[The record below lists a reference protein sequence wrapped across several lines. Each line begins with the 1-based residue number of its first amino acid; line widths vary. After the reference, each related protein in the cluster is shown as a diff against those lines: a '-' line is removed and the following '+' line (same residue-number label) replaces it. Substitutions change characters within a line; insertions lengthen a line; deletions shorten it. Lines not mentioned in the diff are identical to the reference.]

1 MPSQLS
7 NYLTDEEL
15 EAYITGNDESNVDQ
29 TISKIMTTR
38 TNGIE
43 GLPYQFMES
52 VDRRVVTETETTDV
66 GRKYGERIFS
76 RLPLLFLTP
85 CEPLFMDEF
94 TRTER
99 RSVVGNLLGNLSGDA
114 LQTLNSSGRYYTI
127 DFNYVEYYKYLNT
140 MLSALSVYLEYNGDS
155 LYNTKIKIGDQEPK
169 RIGTIDWSKE
179 LNSDFKTFFSAQENV
194 VFYLDGLTS
203 ISESFGNDT
212 TESSLASQI
221 NGFSDTAREIRYLFG
236 SRGNAAAELVNS
248 GASITSS
255 ITESMSGALTNVFGG
270 IVGSISNNGV
280 NTLLNGGKI
289 IFPEMW
295 SNSSFDKSYTID
307 IKLRSPDHDNL
318 SIFLNVLKP
327 YCKILALVMPRQTI
341 SDSSGDPNGYS
352 APFLVKAYCKGMFN
366 IDMGIISSLSVTKGA
381 ECCWNDDGLPTQ
393 IDISIEIKDMYKHLA
408 MSTLDITH
416 PIQSARNIVNNTAY
430 MDFLANM
437 AGLNIGQMEVGRR
450 ITMLYYLSQNYVSR
464 SSSSVFRK
472 FDQGVTKLI
481 GKMYRS
487 I

>member
-1 MPSQLS
+1 MPSTLS
-7 NYLTDEEL
+7 NYLTDEDL
-15 EAYITGNDESNVDQ
+15 QAYIAGNDNSNIDQ
-29 TISKIMTTR
+29 TISNIMSTR

-52 VDRRVVTETETTDV
+52 VDRRVTGTGV

-94 TRTER
+94 NRTER
-99 RSVVGNLLGNLSGDA
+99 NHVISNLIGNISDLDTIS
-114 LQTLNSSGRYYTI
+114 SSGRYYTV

-140 MLSALSVYLEYNGDS
+140 MLSCLSVYLEYNGDS
-155 LYNTKIKIGDQEPK
+155 LYNTKIRIGDEEEE
-169 RIGTIDWSKE
+169 RIGTMNWAKE

-236 SRGNAAAELVNS
+236 SKGNAAAELVNS
-248 GASITSS
+248 GADITSS
-255 ITESMSGALTNVFGG
+255 ITSQMSGALTNVFGG
-270 IVGSISNNGV
+270 IVGSISNKGV

-295 SNSSFDKSYTID
+295 SNSSYDKSYTID

-327 YCKILALVMPRQTI
+327 YCKILALVMPRQTVT
-341 SDSSGDPNGYS
+341 DTNGDPNGYS

-366 IDMGIISSLSVTKGA
+366 IDMGMITSLSVTKGA

-393 IDISIEIKDMYKHLA
+393 IDISIEIKDLYKHLA
-408 MSTLDITH
+408 MSTIETAH
-416 PIQSARNIVNNTAY
+416 PIRSAKNIVNNTAY

-450 ITMLYYLSQNYVSR
+450 ISMIYYLSQTYVSTSA
-464 SSSSVFRK
+464 SSLFRR
-472 FDQGVTKLI
+472 FDQGITKLI
-481 GKMYRS
+481 GRMYN
-487 I
+487 II